1 MTLQSWTETLHQSP
15 ARRSRRPLFGFD
27 HIAWRVIYALALVL
41 LSAPVAV
48 VHADAA
54 ADAEALI
61 ARGIE
66 LRRQGKDSEA
76 LELFKQAAETHSTPR
91 ALAQMG
97 LAEQALG
104 RWVEAEEHI
113 KLALE
118 HPNHPW
124 ISRNRDTLTR
134 SLAAVGERLGSI
146 ELTCDVAGA
155 VVTVNGKPAG
165 QTPLSAPL
173 RVVAGT
179 AVVELSAE
187 GFHPMTRSLQVNAG
201 SLARENVTLVPMRAA
216 PVVPPTP
223 ATTTTPTTTTCE
235 PGQIVLEGHC
245 CWPGQTWNV
254 TRQACAGTPQCPQ
267 GTVPSGVNCVPAP
280 TSTAEGPVLRE
291 HTMVR
296 RDIEQQP
303 APQPAPPAPAQS
315 TDEPATRIAEGG
327 EISLHIGYGGFFR
340 RDSGLFLTKSERGS
354 RAFNLGAVG
363 QFGFGYRP
371 IRWFS
376 FGAQIIGS
384 VQEGD
389 ADYWEAQDGEGRL
402 LSISTGVY
410 FRGHLVGE
418 LAAGAIDLW
427 LGTGF
432 HPFSR
437 LWVDA
442 KELPN
447 TQVSAMAIPFELGF
461 TVFGSSSFGLEL
473 KLSALS
479 WLPLDY
485 CVSTDGNDVCNASM
499 KSQTSW
505 DAALGFSWVL

>member
-1 MTLQSWTETLHQSP
+1 MTLQSWTETLHRSP
-15 ARRSRRPLFGFD
+15 RRSRSHHRFGFD
-27 HIAWRVIYALALVL
+27 NVTWLVTCGLSLSL
-41 LSAPVAV
+41 LLCTPATVA
-48 VHADAA
+48 HADAA

-61 ARGIE
+61 AQGIE
-66 LRRQGKDSEA
+66 LRRQGKDAEA
-76 LELFKQAAETHSTPR
+76 LALFKQAAETHSTPR

-124 ISRNRDTLTR
+124 ISRNRETLTR

-155 VVTVNGKPAG
+155 IVTVNGKPAG

-179 AVVELSAE
+179 VVVELSAE
-187 GFHPMTRSLQVNAG
+187 GFHPMTRSLQINAG

-216 PVVPPTP
+216 VVTPTP
-223 ATTTTPTTTTCE
+223 VATPDPSSAACE
-235 PGQIVLEGHC
+235 PGQVTVEDHC
-245 CWPGQTWNV
+245 CWPGQTWNA
-254 TRQACAGTPQCPQ
+254 TRQQCAGAPRCPQ
-267 GTVPSGVNCVPAP
+267 GLVPSGLSCAPAS

-291 HTMVR
+291 HLVVR
-296 RDIEQQP
+296 RDVG
-303 APQPAPPAPAQS
+303 PQPTPEPEPVAP
-315 TDEPATRIAEGG
+315 TTTEPTTRVAEGG

-340 RDSGLFLTKSERGS
+340 RDAGLFLTKSERGPH
-354 RAFNLGAVG
+354 AFNLGAVG

-384 VQEGD
+384 LQEGD
-389 ADYWEAQDGEGRL
+389 ADYWDEQGGEGRL
-402 LSISTGVY
+402 LSVSTGVY

-418 LAAGAIDLW
+418 LFAGALDLW
-427 LGTGF
+427 VGTGF

-447 TQVSAMAIPFELGF
+447 TTVSAMAIPLELGF

-473 KLSALS
+473 KLSMLS
-479 WLPLDY
+479 WMPLDY
-485 CVSTDGNDVCNASM
+485 CVSTDGNNVCNASM
-499 KSQTSW
+499 QSQTSW